1 MAIAKEHHVVHNPSG
16 GWDVKRAG
24 GKRATLHTRTKKEAV
39 SRGREVSHH
48 QGTELVTHNMDG
60 KISAKDSHGR
70 DPYPPRG

>member
-1 MAIAKEHHVVHNPSG
+1 MANAKEHHVVHNPNG

-24 GKRATLHTRTKKEAV
+24 SQRATLHAQTKKEAV
-39 SRGREVSHH
+39 SRGRVVSRH

-60 KISAKDSHGR
+60 KISTKDSHTH